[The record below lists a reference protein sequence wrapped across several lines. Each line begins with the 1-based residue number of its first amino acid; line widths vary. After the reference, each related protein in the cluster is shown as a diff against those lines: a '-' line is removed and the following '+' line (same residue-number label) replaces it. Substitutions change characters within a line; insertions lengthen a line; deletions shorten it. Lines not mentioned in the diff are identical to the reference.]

1 MGQTWEKRVWITER
15 FDSFDSFD
23 SFVVVVERKR
33 LPARLKVGGLGR
45 LPLPLGR
52 LILILDCSPF
62 RDPFRDRVR
71 DPFRIAEAL

>member
-15 FDSFDSFD
+15 FDKVCWFDSFDSFD
-23 SFVVVVERKR
+23 SLVVVVERK
-33 LPARLKVGGLGR
+33 RLKVGGLGR
-45 LPLPLGR
+45 LTLR
-52 LILILDCSPF
+52 LILILDDIPF

>member
-15 FDSFDSFD
+15 FDKVCCWFDSFD

-33 LPARLKVGGLGR
+33 LKVGGLGR
-45 LPLPLGR
+45 LTLR
-52 LILILDCSPF
+52 LILILDDSPF